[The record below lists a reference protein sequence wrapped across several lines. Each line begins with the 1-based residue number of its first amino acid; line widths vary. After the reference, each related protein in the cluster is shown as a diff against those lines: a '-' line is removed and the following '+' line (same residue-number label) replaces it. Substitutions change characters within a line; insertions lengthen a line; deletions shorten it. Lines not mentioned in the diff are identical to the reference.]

1 MCFHIFV
8 QFLVICDNDC
18 KILQLFSKLYVF
30 FLPYYCNVILF
41 KSHFNMFLSRIIG

>member
-18 KILQLFSKLYVF
+18 KILQVFSKLYVF
-30 FLPYYCNVILF
+30 FYPITVMLFCLNPILTCF
-41 KSHFNMFLSRIIG
+41 YLG